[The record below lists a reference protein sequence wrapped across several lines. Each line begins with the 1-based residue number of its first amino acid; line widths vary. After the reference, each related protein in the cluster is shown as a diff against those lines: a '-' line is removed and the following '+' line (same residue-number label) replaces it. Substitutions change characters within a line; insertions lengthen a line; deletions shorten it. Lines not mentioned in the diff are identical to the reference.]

1 MKKILSI
8 LFALLWVI
16 SLNAQVLTV
25 YKSGRVLYCTAYTDS
40 IVVTRA
46 IHNAATESAFAIS
59 DNSYV
64 CFSPGNLQ
72 YHIATGTWR
81 FADYQYDYVAADIT
95 DTTYTG
101 WIDLFGWGTGNNP
114 TNVEDANSKFT
125 DWGTNAIGTDVAN
138 TWRTLTIDEWLY
150 LFQHTRWTIAKVN
163 GTLGFMLLPDFF
175 ETPVGLSV
183 SILGDGNLTD
193 ASKNYSESDYST
205 NIYNS
210 DEFVSLESAGAI
222 FLPAAGARYDRILSA
237 CGQKGIYWTATKGTS
252 KYAARF
258 MSFNSTKALV
268 SVNSHA
274 GRNYGYSVRLVR
286 DL

>member
-1 MKKILSI
+1 M
-8 LFALLWVI
+8 
-16 SLNAQVLTV
+16 
-25 YKSGRVLYCTAYTDS
+25 
-40 IVVTRA
+40 
-46 IHNAATESAFAIS
+46 
-59 DNSYV
+59 
-64 CFSPGNLQ
+64 
-72 YHIATGTWR
+72 
-81 FADYQYDYVAADIT
+81 
-95 DTTYTG
+95 
-101 WIDLFGWGTGNNP
+101 
-114 TNVEDANSKFT
+114 
-125 DWGTNAIGTDVAN
+125 
-138 TWRTLTIDEWLY
+138 WRTLTIDEWLY

-222 FLPAAGARYDRILSA
+222 FLPAAGARYGTILSA
-237 CGQKGIYWTATKGTS
+237 CGQKGTYWTATTSGTS
-252 KYAARF
+252 KYAARY
-258 MSFNSTKALV
+258 MSFTVTKALV

-274 GRNYGYSVRLVR
+274 GRKYGYSVRLVR

>member
-1 MKKILSI
+1 M
-8 LFALLWVI
+8 
-16 SLNAQVLTV
+16 
-25 YKSGRVLYCTAYTDS
+25 LYCTAYTDS

-114 TNVEDANSKFT
+114 TNVEDANSKFI

-138 TWRTLTIDEWLY
+138 TWRTLTLDEWLY

-193 ASKNYSESDYST
+193 ASKNYSESDCLLQVLVMVRSYLPVVRR
-205 NIYNS
+205 
-210 DEFVSLESAGAI
+210 VSIGRLQRGPQKPRHDICLSIPRKRLFPSMVMQVANTDT
-222 FLPAAGARYDRILSA
+222 PSVLSA
-237 CGQKGIYWTATKGTS
+237 TCKSRNIAKNGDIVRAI
-252 KYAARF
+252 
-258 MSFNSTKALV
+258 
-268 SVNSHA
+268 VN
-274 GRNYGYSVRLVR
+274 LF
-286 DL
+286 

>member
-46 IHNAATESAFAIS
+46 IPDAATESAFAIS

-125 DWGTNAIGTDVAN
+125 DWGTNVIGTDAAN
-138 TWRTLTIDEWLY
+138 TWRTLTLDEWLY
-150 LFQHTRWTIAKVN
+150 LFQHTRWTLARVN
-163 GTLGFMLLPDFF
+163 GILGFMLLPDSF
-175 ETPVGLSV
+175 ETPVGLAV

-210 DEFVSLESAGAI
+210 DEFVLLESA
-222 FLPAAGARYDRILSA
+222 AAV
-237 CGQKGIYWTATKGTS
+237 C
-252 KYAARF
+252 
-258 MSFNSTKALV
+258 
-268 SVNSHA
+268 
-274 GRNYGYSVRLVR
+274 RNRPV
-286 DL
+286 

>member
-46 IHNAATESAFAIS
+46 IPNAATVSAFAVS

-72 YHIATGTWR
+72 YHIATDTWR
-81 FADYQYDYVAADIT
+81 FADYQYDYVAADIS
-95 DTTYTG
+95 DTAYTG

-114 TNVEDANSKFT
+114 TNVEDTNSKFT
-125 DWGTNAIGTDVAN
+125 DWGTNAIGTDAAN
-138 TWRTLTIDEWLY
+138 TWRTLTINEWLY

-210 DEFVSLESAGAI
+210 DEFVLLESAGAI
-222 FLPAAGARYDRILSA
+222 FLPAAGARHGTILSA
-237 CGQKGIYWTATKGTS
+237 CGQKGIYWTATTGTS
-252 KYAARF
+252 KAAARY
-258 MSFNSTKALV
+258 MSFTVTKALV
-268 SVNSHA
+268 SVNGA
-274 GRNYGYSVRLVR
+274 GRKYGYSVRLVR

>member
-150 LFQHTRWTIAKVN
+150 LFQHTRWTLAKVN
-163 GTLGFMLLPDFF
+163 GTLGFMLLPDSF
-175 ETPVGLSV
+175 ETPVGLAV

-210 DEFVSLESAGAI
+210 DEFVLLESAGAI
-222 FLPAAGARYDRILSA
+222 FLPAAGARYDRILSV
-237 CGQKGIYWTATKGTS
+237 CGQKGIYWTATKGTT
-252 KYAARF
+252 KYVARY
-258 MSFNSTKALV
+258 MSFTVTKALV
-268 SVNSHA
+268 SVNGA
-274 GRNYGYSVRLVR
+274 GRKYGYSVRLVR

>member
-16 SLNAQVLTV
+16 SLNAQVITV
-25 YKSGRVLYCTAYTDS
+25 YKSGRVLYCTAHTDS
-40 IVVTRA
+40 IVVTRT
-46 IHNAATESAFAIS
+46 IPHAATVSAFAIS

-72 YHIATGTWR
+72 YHIATGAWR
-81 FADYQYDYVAADIT
+81 FADYQYDYIAADIT
-95 DTTYTG
+95 DTSYTG

-114 TNVEDANSKFT
+114 TSIEDANSKFT
-125 DWGTNAIGTDVAN
+125 DWGTNVIGTDAAN
-138 TWRTLTIDEWLY
+138 TWRTLTLDEWLY

-210 DEFVSLESAGAI
+210 DEFVLLESAGAI
-222 FLPAAGARYDRILSA
+222 FLPAAGARYGTILSA
-237 CGQKGIYWTATKGTS
+237 CGQKGIYWTATTGTS
-252 KYAARF
+252 KAAARY
-258 MSFNSTKALV
+258 MSFTVTKALV
-268 SVNSHA
+268 SVNVHA
-274 GRNYGYSVRLVR
+274 GRKYGYSVRLVR

>member
-46 IHNAATESAFAIS
+46 IPNAATESAFAIS

-237 CGQKGIYWTATKGTS
+237 CGQKGIYWTATKGTT
-252 KYAARF
+252 KYVARY
-258 MSFNSTKALV
+258 MSFTVTKALV
-268 SVNSHA
+268 SVNGA
-274 GRNYGYSVRLVR
+274 GRKYGYSVRLVR

>member
-25 YKSGRVLYCTAYTDS
+25 YKSGKVLYCTAYTDS
-40 IVVTRA
+40 IVATRA
-46 IHNAATESAFAIS
+46 LPNAATVSAFAIS

-72 YHIATGTWR
+72 YHIATDTWR

-125 DWGTNAIGTDVAN
+125 DWGTNAIGMDAAN

-150 LFQHTRWTIAKVN
+150 LFQHTRWTLARVN
-163 GTLGFMLLPDFF
+163 GTLGFMLLPDSF

-210 DEFVSLESAGAI
+210 DEFVLLESAGAI
-222 FLPAAGARYDRILSA
+222 FLPAAGARYGTTLSA
-237 CGQKGIYWTATKGTS
+237 CGQKGVYWTATTGTS
-252 KYAARF
+252 KAAARY

-274 GRNYGYSVRLVR
+274 GRKYGYSVRLVR